1 MTDTTPTDGTTTT
14 DPGNPDGQQDTS
26 PAPREDTPRP
36 EGSDAAGVSQ
46 HQPSDSP
53 AGEQKMFP
61 ENHVKDLR
69 NEAAKYRTE
78 RNELAQR
85 MEAFESEQKAMV
97 QNLAK
102 ALGLADAEAEKSPDD
117 IIAEIAAER
126 DKFAEERDTYQQ
138 RLAEFRR
145 TEAIRQAAKTA
156 DADAD
161 ILLDSRTFTD
171 KVQAL
176 DTDDDNYPALV
187 ADLVADAVNTNPRYK
202 ATPAVPTTS
211 GSDPQKSAAPAEA
224 PSGPAAWHAKR
235 FPKK

>member
-1 MTDTTPTDGTTTT
+1 
-14 DPGNPDGQQDTS
+14 
-26 PAPREDTPRP
+26 
-36 EGSDAAGVSQ
+36 
-46 HQPSDSP
+46 
-53 AGEQKMFP
+53 MFP

-126 DKFAEERDTYQQ
+126 DKFASERDDYQQ

-145 TEAIRQAAKTA
+145 TEAIRAAAKQA

-176 DTDDDNYPALV
+176 DTDDDNYSALV